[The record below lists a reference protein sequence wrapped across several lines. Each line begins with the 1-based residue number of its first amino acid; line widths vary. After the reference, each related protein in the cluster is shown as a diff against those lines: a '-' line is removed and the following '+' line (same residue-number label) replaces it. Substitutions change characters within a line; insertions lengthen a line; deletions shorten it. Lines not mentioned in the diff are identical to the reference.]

1 MRCNEIT
8 DIFKI
13 EIFSMHCYIANTGRN
28 ITIKNK
34 KNTTLSEQFQNPI
47 AKTVETNAKSI
58 PLAHTYISTRI

>member
-28 ITIKNK
+28 ITIKN
-34 KNTTLSEQFQNPI
+34 
-47 AKTVETNAKSI
+47 
-58 PLAHTYISTRI
+58 